1 MSVNITDKPFSPE
14 ALQAEFRANLSGDT
28 GAITAFTGVVRG
40 GEKGDDVQSLI
51 LSHYPDFT
59 EGLIEKMGEEAMKR
73 WPITAWH
80 VTHRVGE
87 MQPLEPIVFVVTAS
101 KHRRASFEAADF
113 LMDYLKSEAP
123 FWKQEQRSGAQNWIE
138 PRAQDIDDKAR
149 WLPKKT
155 EPKTLEN

>member
-1 MSVNITDKPFSPE
+1 MGVSITDKPFSPE
-14 ALQAEFRANLSGDT
+14 DLHAAFREDLGHDA

-40 GEKGDDVQSLI
+40 SGDVQSLT

-59 EGLIEKMGEEAMKR
+59 ENLIETMGIEAMAR

-80 VTHRVGE
+80 VTHRVGQ
-87 MQPLEPIVFVVTAS
+87 MQPGEPIVFVAAAS

-123 FWKQEQRSGAQNWIE
+123 FWKQEQSADKQDWIE
-138 PRAQDIDDKAR
+138 PRAQDIDDKSR
-149 WLPKKT
+149 WAAKDL
-155 EPKTLEN
+155 EP

>member
-1 MSVNITDKPFSPE
+1 VSVNITDTPFSPE
-14 ALQAEFRANLSGDT
+14 ALHAEFRANLGGDA

-40 GEKGDDVQSLI
+40 GKGGDDVQSLT

-59 EGLIEKMGEEAMKR
+59 EKLIEDMGAEAMKR

-80 VTHRVGE
+80 ITHRVGE
-87 MQPLEPIVFVVTAS
+87 MQPSDPIVFVATAS

-123 FWKQEQRSGAQNWIE
+123 FWKQETRGQTQDWIE
-138 PRAQDIDDKAR
+138 PRGQDIDDKSR
-149 WLPKKT
+149 WD
-155 EPKTLEN
+155 N

>member
-1 MSVNITDKPFSPE
+1 MSVNITDKPFDPE
-14 ALQAEFRANLSGDT
+14 RLHAQFRQSLGDDA

-40 GEKGDDVQSLI
+40 SAKDSRDETVQDLT

-59 EGLIEKMGEEAMKR
+59 QAQILKMGELAAQR

-80 VTHRVGE
+80 ITHRVGTIG
-87 MQPLEPIVFVVTAS
+87 PKEPIVFVATAS

-123 FWKQEQRSGAQNWIE
+123 FWKQERKAGMQDWIE
-138 PRAQDIDDKAR
+138 PRAQDINDKSR
-149 WLPKKT
+149 WKT
-155 EPKTLEN
+155 